1 MATVALNLSTH
12 AAEAPKRIDVSKLS
26 KKVDDVV
33 VPLPN
38 EVFGALNKLGG
49 VNWKEYVR
57 SGKGSNFTER
67 PRIALLLGTVIADG
81 FIAVQA
87 EDAPT
92 VKEIGQRVL
101 SLAKGIGVGN
111 SITPHA
117 KAITEAA
124 DKRNWVSVR
133 QELDRTQN
141 SVQQAMTEVHDEK
154 LSYLVSLGGWLR
166 GTEVLT
172 AVVDKR
178 FSEDGAELL
187 HQPDLLTYFEDRLRA
202 MPEFN
207 LKLLQ
212 DIQTALGEVRPLIDV
227 GETRI
232 SAASVKRINE
242 ITSRLDD
249 AIVTKISI
257 AATMLFLVRPTTA
270 AALCVA
276 LCCAFVSV
284 SASGSVDDAQSFALQ
299 AAEPYVKEGFQ
310 VREDYW
316 GGDLARRREK
326 SRAATIVQRERILV
340 LARDGSGEGER
351 LGAHLRCGWEAGGA
365 AGQLAERAFRRGSR
379 RSRSPPGAFSS
390 SSASSNRRK
399 SGPIGRSF
407 TASAKR
413 FSRHCISSSRLPAV
427 ISPGLSSAA
436 DD

>member
-1 MATVALNLSTH
+1 MISFAHFRRLIVITTIALTFSID
-12 AAEAPKRIDVSKLS
+12 AAETPKRIDVSQLS
-26 KKVDDVV
+26 RKVDDVV

-92 VKEIGQRVL
+92 VKDIGQRVL
-101 SLAKGIGVGN
+101 GLAKGIGVGN

-124 DKRNWVSVR
+124 DKRNWVGVR

-141 SVQQAMTEVHDEK
+141 SVQQAMNEVHDEK
-154 LSYLVSLGGWLR
+154 LSHLVSLGGWLR

-172 AVVDKR
+172 AVVNRR

-187 HQPDLLTYFEDRLRA
+187 HQPDLLTYFEDRLKA

-212 DIQTALGEVRPLIDV
+212 DIQSALGEVRPLIDV
-227 GETRI
+227 GDTRI

-242 ITSRLDD
+242 ITSRLDE
-249 AIVTKISI
+249 AIVTK
-257 AATMLFLVRPTTA
+257 TP
-270 AALCVA
+270 
-276 LCCAFVSV
+276 
-284 SASGSVDDAQSFALQ
+284 
-299 AAEPYVKEGFQ
+299 
-310 VREDYW
+310 
-316 GGDLARRREK
+316 
-326 SRAATIVQRERILV
+326 
-340 LARDGSGEGER
+340 
-351 LGAHLRCGWEAGGA
+351 
-365 AGQLAERAFRRGSR
+365 
-379 RSRSPPGAFSS
+379 
-390 SSASSNRRK
+390 
-399 SGPIGRSF
+399 
-407 TASAKR
+407 
-413 FSRHCISSSRLPAV
+413 
-427 ISPGLSSAA
+427 
-436 DD
+436 